1 MVNGLLPVHPLG
13 FDLHR
18 KHRRVSHGKPRGG
31 GMQNGTQRSRRG
43 DPRVGLRLQ
52 TARRLAGYRS
62 AREACVSHGWSE
74 PRYRAHEAGTRRPG
88 PDSLAAYAA
97 AFQVGQGWLATGDGE
112 GPEVDYMPVEQRE
125 FRTLLKLRAL
135 GSGPPEISRRLRL
148 ARRLAGYRSA
158 SAAATAH
165 GWNRS
170 SYHAHET
177 GQSGLSR
184 EACQAYA
191 EAFGIR
197 ADWLLKG
204 GLPTGWPAAIE
215 AKLPDLLALY
225 DTPETLAQEQLRQ
238 GPDLP
243 RMLKPSPVSR
253 RPVRLRRK
261 LDVLDDPLPGG
272 LTAPPEPGNS
282 ASIGEYELDAL
293 RAMEARPSGLRGWPP
308 NRRFIFPRS
317 YLRDVL
323 GTDPDHT
330 IIAVATHDEPRLALR
345 KGDRLIID
353 TASRPV
359 SSSDLFVAV
368 AYGEPRLVVFD
379 RTDLDEVTDQVL
391 DLGHAAAAHIGPL
404 IGRYCGRLHAI

>member
-1 MVNGLLPVHPLG
+1 
-13 FDLHR
+13 
-18 KHRRVSHGKPRGG
+18 
-31 GMQNGTQRSRRG
+31 MQNGSQQSRRG
-43 DPRVGLRLQ
+43 NPRLGIRLQ

-112 GPEVDYMPVEQRE
+112 GPEVDYMPIEQRE
-125 FRTLLKLRAL
+125 LRTLLKLRAPR
-135 GSGPPEISRRLRL
+135 SGPPDISRRLRL

-177 GQSGLSR
+177 GQSGLSW

-204 GLPTGWPAAIE
+204 GLPTGWPSAIE

-225 DTPETLAQEQLRQ
+225 DTPEALAQEQLPQ
-238 GPDLP
+238 GLDLP
-243 RMLKPSPVSR
+243 RSPKTSPVSHGL
-253 RPVRLRRK
+253 VKLRRK
-261 LDVLDDPLPGG
+261 VNVPDDTAPYGM
-272 LTAPPEPGNS
+272 TAPPEPENS
-282 ASIGEYELDAL
+282 ASIGEYELGAL
-293 RAMEARPSGLRGWPP
+293 RAMGARASGLRCWRPS
-308 NRRFIFPRS
+308 RHFTFPRS
-317 YLRDVL
+317 YIKDVL
-323 GTDPDHT
+323 GADPDHT
-330 IIAVATHDEPRLALR
+330 IMVIATHDEPRLALR

-353 TASRPV
+353 TASQAV
-359 SSSDLFVAV
+359 STGDLFVAV
-368 AYGEPRLVVFD
+368 AHGEPRLVVFD
-379 RTDLDEVTDQVL
+379 RTDLDEVTDPFF